1 MNNRQAVFVE
11 EYLTCWNAAE
21 AARRAGYSEKTA
33 RAIGA
38 ENLTKPD
45 VQAAIVARLSELKA
59 TADEVMARLTAHSR
73 ASMEDFIDVAAQ
85 SLDLEKAEK
94 RGKLHLI
101 KKFRATTTTVS
112 KPTGE
117 DVQTHYTE
125 IELHDAQAATVQL
138 ARILGLSIN
147 RVEVTWKTEL
157 EQRGFNASAVFE
169 RMVSAA
175 ATALAERNDGGGGS
189 GSDQETNGAAGA

>member
-1 MNNRQAVFVE
+1 MNNRQTVFIE
-11 EYLTCWNAAE
+11 EYLTCWNATE

-45 VQAAIVARLSELKA
+45 MQAAIVARLSELKA
-59 TADEVMARLTAHSR
+59 TSDEVMARLTAHSR

-175 ATALAERNDGGGGS
+175 ATALTERNDGGGGS
-189 GSDQETNGAAGA
+189 GSDPATNSEAGA